1 MCTVPA
7 RTFSSDVRPY
17 MINVSVVLPR
27 RNALACLSHRVAVCA
42 SQILRGIYG
51 RGAAGSAR
59 RMMSRDPLTR
69 RLDACATVNFVEMIK
84 VQFNHQGSPWGNILP
99 MKAHE
104 IYNLLLSLTF
114 KGPIK

>member
-1 MCTVPA
+1 MSEPPSGRLCLPDSQGDLWTWGRWLREMDDEPRSPLEA
-7 RTFSSDVRPY
+7 RLF
-17 MINVSVVLPR
+17 
-27 RNALACLSHRVAVCA
+27 H
-42 SQILRGIYG
+42 
-51 RGAAGSAR
+51 
-59 RMMSRDPLTR
+59 PLTR